1 MNGFNPS
8 KGRQVS
14 VSMRPAWSPETVPR
28 WLGLRETNKKE
39 KKGRKE
45 EKKRKKKK
53 EKERKEKKGKHLTGG
68 LFTVSEDESMV
79 IMVGSKVVHRHA
91 TWCKGSDRAI
101 SDLQVGVRD

>member
-45 EKKRKKKK
+45 EKKRK
-53 EKERKEKKGKHLTGG
+53 EKEGG
-68 LFTVSEDESMV
+68 
-79 IMVGSKVVHRHA
+79 
-91 TWCKGSDRAI
+91 
-101 SDLQVGVRD
+101 